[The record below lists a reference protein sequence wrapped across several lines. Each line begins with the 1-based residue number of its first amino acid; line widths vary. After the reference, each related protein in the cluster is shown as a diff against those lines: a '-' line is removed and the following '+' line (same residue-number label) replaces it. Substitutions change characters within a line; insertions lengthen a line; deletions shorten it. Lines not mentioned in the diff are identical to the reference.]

1 MQSQHDPLLAVERE
15 FLLKQR
21 ANTLDQLALI
31 ERRLGIPS
39 SVYDKQHRRN
49 QRRSTEEHDYG
60 KPHDG

>member
-1 MQSQHDPLLAVERE
+1 MQPPTDPLLPVERE

-49 QRRSTEEHDYG
+49 QRRAEENDHG
-60 KPHDG
+60 KSHDG